1 MTKTKAFHA
10 FQQKMIY
17 FSDDLDLVD
26 FLSKVVQAGK
36 LSSETDTTVF
46 TNLNVEKYSYLAR
59 RKNSSGSRKLLMT
72 HLKQSI
78 YSAYIKDVYE
88 EVSEYLRTILKNY
101 FSCNIDCAR
110 LIGEHNI
117 QNALA
122 VIEAGL
128 YAKLEP
134 EIISKGLKEFK
145 PIEKRWDIQDI
156 KGFKIINDSYNSN
169 PESVKAAIKTFLEF
183 TPNPKVIILGDMG
196 ELGKDEKEYH
206 IKIGEFLDSFECD
219 YVLTLGELA
228 KNINP
233 QKIKTVH
240 FDTINEIAEF
250 IKNKLT
256 PGSNILLK
264 ASRFMKFEE
273 IIEELKK

>member
-117 QNALA
+117 QIDAQQLIALENWNNVCQYIA
-122 VIEAGL
+122 ESIYQSLENERSTPSLLKKMQKKIGITVSRKTLDEALPYLQIRHILVHCDGKMDDAFVAQNPSFKHDKNNDIKLDYNFIIEFQKRVTNL
-128 YAKLEP
+128 
-134 EIISKGLKEFK
+134 IVEFDTK
-145 PIEKRWDIQDI
+145 IIEKNCLEE
-156 KGFKIINDSYNSN
+156 K
-169 PESVKAAIKTFLEF
+169 FL
-183 TPNPKVIILGDMG
+183 
-196 ELGKDEKEYH
+196 
-206 IKIGEFLDSFECD
+206 
-219 YVLTLGELA
+219 
-228 KNINP
+228 KN
-233 QKIKTVH
+233 
-240 FDTINEIAEF
+240 
-250 IKNKLT
+250 
-256 PGSNILLK
+256 
-264 ASRFMKFEE
+264 
-273 IIEELKK
+273 